1 MFTLSGGAGG
11 TASRP
16 DRREVND
23 LALKFRP
30 RLIRRAV
37 LLLAALLVA
46 LTVIPAGGAALA
58 QSPPPGGGDIRLVN
72 FDRQMVERK
81 KDGDF
86 VARPIFS
93 RKTDVLF
100 YSIRHPDTGE
110 WITATY
116 RVQGGEKQLSEGWEY
131 TFEYPALD
139 EQPDLHPEQAFL
151 LVLAVPRTGG
161 GDHHV
166 FHALVPVHQPNGLW
180 DRVLGALDPDRW
192 ARAAA
197 RWVIQGVHGTLCGV
211 VEKITA
217 GDVAECRGG

>member
-1 MFTLSGGAGG
+1 MFRKFTPTSGRARRLTLLSA
-11 TASRP
+11 
-16 DRREVND
+16 
-23 LALKFRP
+23 AL
-30 RLIRRAV
+30 
-37 LLLAALLVA
+37 LLVA
-46 LTVIPAGGAALA
+46 LAAIPMSGAALA
-58 QSPPPGGGDIRLVN
+58 QSPPPPTGDDDITLVN
-72 FDRQMVERK
+72 QDRQMVERK
-81 KDGDF
+81 KEGDF

-93 RKTDVLF
+93 RTTDVLY

-110 WITATY
+110 WMTNTY

-151 LVLAVPRTGG
+151 LVLAVPRIGG

-166 FHALVPVHQPNGLW
+166 FHALVPVHQPKGLW

-192 ARAAA
+192 ARAGA

-211 VEKITA
+211 VEGVTQTEIT
-217 GDVAECRGG
+217 ECGEG